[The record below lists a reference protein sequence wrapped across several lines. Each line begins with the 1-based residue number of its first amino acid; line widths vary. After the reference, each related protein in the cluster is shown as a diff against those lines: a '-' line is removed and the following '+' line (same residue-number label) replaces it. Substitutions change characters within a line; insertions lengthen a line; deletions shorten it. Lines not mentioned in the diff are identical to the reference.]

1 MLVYKQSCPGQPSSG
16 GYIDPSGTIQDTHG
30 NPVAGATV
38 TVLHSDTAAGPFV
51 AVPSGSAEIEP
62 STNPET
68 SDSQGQFAW
77 EVLAGYY
84 QIQTTKSGC
93 TSPGDSSQAI
103 VSTDI
108 LQVPPPQDGL
118 QLTLDCGPSSSA
130 VPTVSST
137 IPALGPTAGGTTVTL
152 TGSGFSGATAVQ
164 FGAAGPASFTVES
177 PTTVVA
183 TSPAYG
189 MAGPV
194 NVTITTPGGTT
205 GAGSFTYLAPP
216 SISSLSQSDGPTGGG
231 TPVTMIG
238 NFGFVSAVTFGSA
251 AADFVQAT
259 PTELFVETPPGSGS
273 VQISVTSVC
282 PSGLVTTICGVNA
295 ASGLSGF
302 TYGAFGLQITSVSPL
317 HPGLVKTLYSDNLAA
332 SGGNPPYKWS
342 VSSGKLPKG
351 LHLKKSTGVISGKPN
366 KNDSGTYTFTVKAVD
381 TKTKKTK
388 SHPSTQ
394 NTATKVLS
402 ITIS

>member
-1 MLVYKQSCPGQPSSG
+1 MLAVQASCPGQPSSG

-30 NPVAGATV
+30 NPVSGATV

-130 VPTVSST
+130 VPTVSSI
-137 IPALGPTAGGTTVTL
+137 IPALGPHGRWHTVTL

-177 PTTVVA
+177 PTTVLA

-189 MAGPV
+189 TAGPV
-194 NVTITTPGGTT
+194 TVTITTPGGTPEPDRSPT
-205 GAGSFTYLAPP
+205 WHHHPYRH
-216 SISSLSQSDGPTGGG
+216 SLSRTDRPEEERLCTI
-231 TPVTMIG
+231 IG

-251 AADFVQAT
+251 AANFVQAS

-273 VQISVTSVC
+273 VQITLTSVC
-282 PSGLVTTICGVNA
+282 PSGMVTTICGVNA
-295 ASGLSGF
+295 VSGLSGF

-317 HPGLVKTLYSDNLAA
+317 HPGLVKTLYSDTLAA

-351 LHLKKSTGVISGKPN
+351 LHLKKSTGVISGTPN
-366 KNDSGTYTFTVKAVD
+366 KNDSGMYTFTLKVVD

-388 SHPSTQ
+388 GHPSTQ

-402 ITIS
+402 IAIS